1 VRFRAR
7 FSAFLCLGPSLLAG
21 CASSAPQKPA
31 EVRAPTPTSV
41 TRQHP
46 GGDAEDPHRAA
57 LERLLKEPWG
67 ARSDKDD
74 QLLAPIPDWEN
85 WKRVRFWGFE
95 HLVGFR
101 YGKEYHAATA
111 ARVQEL
117 PAGTP
122 VKSETCMRA
131 FEAWARPQIQAFDVK
146 LSPFQ
151 TKIARWRNQPL
162 VIQSVDGWV
171 SWGISSAEFSVA
183 WTAYPAYPNA
193 CLIYGIGVRWNEQPE
208 LAKLARD
215 RFVNEGF
222 AELQALTPEKPFR
235 HEKDEPPADPPASAP
250 TAHGQDRPR

>member
-1 VRFRAR
+1 VK
-7 FSAFLCLGPSLLAG
+7 FSPRSYLAPCAVLALLSS

-31 EVRAPTPTSV
+31 EVRAPTPASV
-41 TRQHP
+41 TRSRP

-57 LERLLKEPWG
+57 LERLLREPWG

-74 QLLAPIPDWEN
+74 QLLAPIPDWEQ

-101 YGKEYHAATA
+101 YGRDYHAATA
-111 ARVQEL
+111 VRVQEL
-117 PAGTP
+117 PNGTP
-122 VKSETCMRA
+122 VRSETCMRA
-131 FEAWARPQIQAFDVK
+131 FEAWARPQIQAFNVK

-151 TKIARWRNQPL
+151 TKLARWRNQPL

-193 CLIYGIGVRWNEQPE
+193 CLIYGVGVRWNDQPD
-208 LAKLARD
+208 LAKAIRD

-222 AELQALTPEKPFR
+222 TELQALTPEKPFR
-235 HEKDEPPADPPASAP
+235 HEKNDSPPAEAAPAPEPPGNPAP
-250 TAHGQDRPR
+250 G

>member
-1 VRFRAR
+1 LPRAR
-7 FSAFLCLGPSLLAG
+7 LVASLSLAVPLLAS

-31 EVRAPTPTSV
+31 EARAPTPASV
-41 TRQHP
+41 TRQQP

-57 LERLLKEPWG
+57 LDRLIHEPWG

-101 YGKEYHAATA
+101 YGKDYHAATA

-117 PAGTP
+117 PEGVRVT
-122 VKSETCMRA
+122 SEACLRA

-151 TKIARWRNQPL
+151 TKLARWRNQTL

-193 CLIYGIGVRWNEQPE
+193 CLIYGIGVRWDDQPE

-215 RFVNEGF
+215 RFMNEGF
-222 AELQALTPEKPFR
+222 TELQTLTTDKPFR
-235 HEKDEPPADPPASAP
+235 HEKNDKKPPDPSAGAPSEADLA
-250 TAHGQDRPR
+250 R